1 MLLGDIEK
9 ICGLQVSE
17 HLKNKEVKGLAYN
30 SKKVKEG
37 FIFFSIKGQKT
48 DGRLFIDEAFSKK
61 AIAVVSENCA
71 KVNNCIEVKNIRKC
85 MGEIANYFYNEPSKS
100 LNVVGITGTNG
111 KTTTTYLLKSIFEKS
126 AIIGTTGYYYDNIAK
141 KLDNT
146 TPESIDLN
154 EIFVEMKPF
163 VNYVFMEVS
172 SHAITFERI
181 SGIDFKLKV
190 FTNLSQDHLDFYQ
203 TMENYAKAKASFFR
217 DNDFRV
223 INTDDDVGKSLFKQ
237 GYTITYGFKG
247 ADIYPTYYN
256 FDINGLYLK
265 LNVFGDNY
273 EINSN
278 LIGLYNIYNIMA
290 AVGSSVF
297 FGIPKSRICKALSSF
312 ENVPGRLE
320 KFVKNG
326 RCAVVDYAH
335 TDDAMKNV
343 LTTLRQLTKNRLI
356 VVFGAGGDR
365 DKTKRPKMGKV
376 ASNLADIVIITNDN
390 PRTEDPDLIISDI
403 VNGISNHEKIIIEK
417 DRKLAIIKALEMSKE
432 GDIVA
437 ILGKGHEDYQ
447 IIGDKKYH
455 FDDREIVK
463 DFWDVE
469 PR

>member
-1 MLLGDIEK
+1 MLLGNIEK
-9 ICGLQVSE
+9 ICGAQVQE
-17 HLKNKEVKGLAYN
+17 NLKNKEVKGLAYD
-30 SKKVKEG
+30 SRKVQEG
-37 FIFFSIKGQKT
+37 FVFFSIKGQKT
-48 DGRLFIDEAFSKK
+48 DGRLFVKEAFSKK
-61 AIAVVSENCA
+61 AIAIISQDCTGI
-71 KVNNCIEVKNIRKC
+71 NNCIEVKDVRKC
-85 MGEIANYFYNEPSKS
+85 MGEIANYFYKEPSKS

-111 KTTTTYLLKSIFEKS
+111 KTTTTYLLKSVFKKS
-126 AIIGTTGYYYDNIAK
+126 SIIGTTGYYYDNIAK
-141 KLDNT
+141 KLNNT

-154 EIFVEMKPF
+154 EIFMEMKPF

-181 SGIDFKLKV
+181 TGIDFKLKV

-203 TMENYAKAKASFFR
+203 TMENYAKTKASFFK

-223 INTDDDVGKSLFKQ
+223 INIDDYLGKSLFKK
-237 GYTITYGFKG
+237 GYTITYGFQST
-247 ADIYPTYYN
+247 DIYPKHYE
-256 FDINGLYLK
+256 FDINGLYLT
-265 LNVFGDNY
+265 LNVYGDTY
-273 EINSN
+273 EINSS

-290 AVGSSVF
+290 AVGSCVY
-297 FGIPKSRICKALSSF
+297 FGVPKSHIIQALSNF
-312 ENVPGRLE
+312 KNVPGRLE
-320 KFVKNG
+320 KFIKNG

-343 LTTLRQLTKNRLI
+343 LTTLRQLTRKKLI

-376 ASNLADIVIITNDN
+376 ADNLADIIIITNDN

-403 VNGISNHEKIIIEK
+403 LRGICNHEKIVIEK
-417 DRKLAIIKALEMSKE
+417 DRKLAIIKALEMSTE

-455 FDDREIVK
+455 FDDREIVR
-463 DFWDVE
+463 DFWNVE
-469 PR
+469 SR